1 MKTIPMVPACQ
12 NMEELHKL
20 TDLICEYIHPQMVI
34 LFGYY
39 AGMDFHNALKGY
51 EILVIMEEKPTLTVR
66 ELVGYLKTHYP
77 LDSRKEKNLS
87 LHIFTAEF
95 IHHRTSLSYFFYAI
109 RKEGILLYES
119 ENCILKE
126 SVAYKPTRSYQQI
139 VGLSDQCLALGR
151 AFLQDAQRHI
161 DGGIPR
167 LAAYY
172 LYQAVVQFLRAGN
185 MVHYGFLAEGRE
197 DLVTTYL
204 KIRYCTKE
212 IAALWYGD
220 GQLAEWTLFGRLQ
233 SFSYK
238 TRFSYPYTV
247 NSDLLTRCLTFT
259 CKTEKVIKKFCKER
273 IKFLETL
280 SKSRENSQEEKSDL
294 SKE

>member
-51 EILVIMEEKPTLTVR
+51 EMLVIMEEKPTLTVR

-77 LDSRKEKNLS
+77 LDNRKEKNLS

-126 SVAYKPTRSYQQI
+126 SVAYIPTRSYQQI
-139 VGLSDQCLALGR
+139 VGLSDQCLALG
-151 AFLQDAQRHI
+151 
-161 DGGIPR
+161 
-167 LAAYY
+167 
-172 LYQAVVQFLRAGN
+172 
-185 MVHYGFLAEGRE
+185 
-197 DLVTTYL
+197 
-204 KIRYCTKE
+204 
-212 IAALWYGD
+212 
-220 GQLAEWTLFGRLQ
+220 
-233 SFSYK
+233 
-238 TRFSYPYTV
+238 
-247 NSDLLTRCLTFT
+247 
-259 CKTEKVIKKFCKER
+259 
-273 IKFLETL
+273 
-280 SKSRENSQEEKSDL
+280 
-294 SKE
+294 

>member
-1 MKTIPMVPACQ
+1 M
-12 NMEELHKL
+12 
-20 TDLICEYIHPQMVI
+20 
-34 LFGYY
+34 
-39 AGMDFHNALKGY
+39 
-51 EILVIMEEKPTLTVR
+51 
-66 ELVGYLKTHYP
+66 
-77 LDSRKEKNLS
+77 
-87 LHIFTAEF
+87 
-95 IHHRTSLSYFFYAI
+95 
-109 RKEGILLYES
+109 YES

-220 GQLAEWTLFGRLQ
+220 NWPNGL
-233 SFSYK
+233 Y
-238 TRFSYPYTV
+238 
-247 NSDLLTRCLTFT
+247 SDACNLL
-259 CKTEKVIKKFCKER
+259 VIKPASAIR
-273 IKFLETL
+273 IPSTPIC
-280 SKSRENSQEEKSDL
+280 
-294 SKE
+294 

>member
-1 MKTIPMVPACQ
+1 M
-12 NMEELHKL
+12 
-20 TDLICEYIHPQMVI
+20 
-34 LFGYY
+34 
-39 AGMDFHNALKGY
+39 
-51 EILVIMEEKPTLTVR
+51 LVIMEEKPTLTVR

-77 LDSRKEKNLS
+77 LDNRKEKNLS

-139 VGLSDQCLALGR
+139 VGLSDQCLALGS
-151 AFLQDAQRHI
+151 AFLQAAQ
-161 DGGIPR
+161 
-167 LAAYY
+167 
-172 LYQAVVQFLRAGN
+172 RAGN

-220 GQLAEWTLFGRLQ
+220 GQLTEWTLFGRLQ
-233 SFSYK
+233 SFSYN

>member
-77 LDSRKEKNLS
+77 LDNRKEKNLS

-139 VGLSDQCLALGR
+139 VGLSDQSG
-151 AFLQDAQRHI
+151 
-161 DGGIPR
+161 
-167 LAAYY
+167 
-172 LYQAVVQFLRAGN
+172 LR
-185 MVHYGFLAEGRE
+185 
-197 DLVTTYL
+197 
-204 KIRYCTKE
+204 K
-212 IAALWYGD
+212 
-220 GQLAEWTLFGRLQ
+220 
-233 SFSYK
+233 SFSARCTATY
-238 TRFSYPYTV
+238 RRWYSPFSRLLFVSGCRPISSGRKYGTLWL
-247 NSDLLTRCLTFT
+247 SGRRERRSGDDLPENQILYERNCCLVVWRRTIGRMDF
-259 CKTEKVIKKFCKER
+259 IR
-273 IKFLETL
+273 TL
-280 SKSRENSQEEKSDL
+280 AIF
-294 SKE
+294 

>member
-1 MKTIPMVPACQ
+1 MSV
-12 NMEELHKL
+12 
-20 TDLICEYIHPQMVI
+20 DYI
-34 LFGYY
+34 
-39 AGMDFHNALKGY
+39 
-51 EILVIMEEKPTLTVR
+51 
-66 ELVGYLKTHYP
+66 
-77 LDSRKEKNLS
+77 
-87 LHIFTAEF
+87 
-95 IHHRTSLSYFFYAI
+95 
-109 RKEGILLYES
+109 
-119 ENCILKE
+119 
-126 SVAYKPTRSYQQI
+126 PTRSYQQI

-220 GQLAEWTLFGRLQ
+220 GQLTEWTLFGRLQ

>member
-1 MKTIPMVPACQ
+1 
-12 NMEELHKL
+12 
-20 TDLICEYIHPQMVI
+20 MVI

-66 ELVGYLKTHYP
+66 ELVGYLKTQ
-77 LDSRKEKNLS
+77 LSGFDNREGERILS

-109 RKEGILLYES
+109 RKGGDLVVMRV

-220 GQLAEWTLFGRLQ
+220 GQLAEGLYRTLAIF
-233 SFSYK
+233 
-238 TRFSYPYTV
+238 
-247 NSDLLTRCLTFT
+247 
-259 CKTEKVIKKFCKER
+259 
-273 IKFLETL
+273 
-280 SKSRENSQEEKSDL
+280 
-294 SKE
+294 